1 MRLFLHKLLGKKAVK
16 TTLLYSGHLHGWY
29 AKNFHNRCDKKGATL
44 NLFQI
49 KDGDCVGG
57 YTTQHWE
64 SSEPWKDK
72 ADSSAFLFNLTCS
85 LHFPSKASGK
95 DICCYRSIGPDF
107 RGGGYG
113 SDLGL
118 TYEPFNGSGKCY
130 SWVNKPGYEIPEVNG
145 KNQLTNQESADFTL
159 SELEVWAVEEE

>member
-16 TTLLYSGHLHGWY
+16 TTLLYSGHLHGWLP
-29 AKNFHNRCDKKGATL
+29 KDFHDRCDKKGATL

-49 KDGDCVGG
+49 EDGDCVGG

-64 SSEPWKDK
+64 SSESEKYK

-95 DICCYRSIGPDF
+95 HIRCYRSYGPDF
-107 RGGGYG
+107 SGGDG
-113 SDLGL
+113 SELGVFEQ
-118 TYEPFNGSGKCY
+118 YNGSGNCH
-130 SWVNKPGYEIPEVNG
+130 SWVNNPGYKIPKVNG
-145 KNQLTNQESADFTL
+145 KNQLTNQKSGSFII

>member
-16 TTLLYSGHLHGWY
+16 TTLLYSGHLHGWNV
-29 AKNFHNRCDKKGATL
+29 KDFHDRCDNKGATL

-64 SSEPWKDK
+64 SSESLKYK

-85 LHFPSKASGK
+85 LHFPSKASGN
-95 DICCYRSIGPDF
+95 DIRCHRSIGPIF
-107 RGGGYG
+107 SGG
-113 SDLGL
+113 SCIELGVSRQ
-118 TYEPFNGSGKCY
+118 PFNDRSIWY
-130 SWVNKPGYEIPEVNG
+130 SIMNDTGYKIPIVNG
-145 KNQLTNQESADFTL
+145 KNQLTNQMSCSFTI

>member
-16 TTLLYSGHLHGWY
+16 TTLLYSGHLHGWNV
-29 AKNFHNRCDKKGATL
+29 KDFHDRCDNKGATL

-49 KDGDCVGG
+49 EDGDCVGG

-64 SSEPWKDK
+64 SSKYDKYK

-95 DICCYRSIGPDF
+95 DILCHRIIGPDF
-107 RGGGYG
+107 SGGGG
-113 SDLGL
+113 SALGV
-118 TYEPFNGSGKCY
+118 TSEPFNGSGKCY
-130 SWVNKPGYEIPEVNG
+130 SWMNRPGYKIPEVNG
-145 KNQLTNQESADFTL
+145 KNQLTNQERSSFII

>member
-16 TTLLYSGHLHGWY
+16 TTLLYSGHLHGWN
-29 AKNFHNRCDKKGATL
+29 AKDFHDRCDNKGATL

-64 SSEPWKDK
+64 SSESEKYK

-95 DICCYRSIGPDF
+95 DILCHRSSGPEF
-107 RGGGYG
+107 SGGGATE
-113 SDLGL
+113 LGVRG
-118 TYEPFNGSGKCY
+118 EPFIDSYKCY
-130 SWVNKPGYEIPEVNG
+130 SWVNEPGYKIPQVNG
-145 KNQLTNQESADFTL
+145 KNQLTKKNYGWFTI